1 MPAHQPRLSFTE
13 TEDGE
18 AETDL
23 CRAACYRWR
32 TASELPGLLAAL
44 TEPPYADPHVRWCGR
59 GGRVTAPPMPICG
72 CQETMRNM
80 GGETWG
86 KHGDGSNVPE
96 SGRGMGIRFLP
107 PPVFP
112 LEHIFRK

>member
-59 GGRVTAPPMPICG
+59 GGRVTAPPMPIVSIDSAALVRVFVELNKEG
-72 CQETMRNM
+72 AEEH
-80 GGETWG
+80 GGMLG
-86 KHGDGSNVPE
+86 LVISNVASNVE
-96 SGRGMGIRFLP
+96 AMGHLK
-107 PPVFP
+107 
-112 LEHIFRK
+112 L

>member
-59 GGRVTAPPMPICG
+59 GGRVTAPPMPI
-72 CQETMRNM
+72 
-80 GGETWG
+80 
-86 KHGDGSNVPE
+86 DDFALV
-96 SGRGMGIRFLP
+96 
-107 PPVFP
+107 
-112 LEHIFRK
+112 